1 MFRVFFFFPLSF
13 SFFSRSSGQLVII
26 REREHWSL
34 GRYSK
39 VCGESVPFLLKFIYS
54 LIYVCRPQ
62 IQPSAH

>member
-1 MFRVFFFFPLSF
+1 MCRVFFFFFPLSF
-13 SFFSRSSGQLVII
+13 LFFSCSSGQLVII

-39 VCGESVPFLLKFIYS
+39 VCGGIGSILINING

-62 IQPSAH
+62 IQPSAY